1 VTTLKIDSSDRRFVT
16 SGFDGRWL
24 IWADEL
30 PDELCE
36 GLEVTAIQVGNLDGE
51 RVLFNRLATFGST
64 AINYQAADGRRISI
78 LRD

>member
-1 VTTLKIDSSDRRFVT
+1 VTTLKIDSSDQRFVS